1 MQRLIM
7 LIGLLL
13 VLGGIFVLAYKGLT
27 YTSQENVAQIGT
39 LKVTADTE
47 KTIFISPLVGGA
59 ALAAGIVLLVLGRR
73 F

>member
-7 LIGLLL
+7 VVGLLL

-27 YTSQENVAQIGT
+27 YTTQENVAQIGT
-39 LKVTADTE
+39 LKITADTE
-47 KTIFISPLVGGA
+47 KTIFVSPVVGGA